1 MGKDKKLELVGIIQ
15 EKLRELKII
24 DINLQIEAVRIR
36 EPNAVN
42 VIAENIRDVIMELEG
57 EVNEILE
64 EISRAND

>member
-1 MGKDKKLELVGIIQ
+1 MGKDKELELVGIIQ